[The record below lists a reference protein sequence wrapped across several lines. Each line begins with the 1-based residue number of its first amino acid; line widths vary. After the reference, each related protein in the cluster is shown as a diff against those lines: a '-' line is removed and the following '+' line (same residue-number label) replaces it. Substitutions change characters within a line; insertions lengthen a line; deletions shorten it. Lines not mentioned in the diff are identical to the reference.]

1 MLILG
6 CLLVANFISVML
18 CLEKIA
24 GIDVLEVVFL
34 LDANKEYLVSSHNS
48 QIVLFF
54 SCCQLTAEHCVKN
67 CENILLVATLWC
79 IKHCAIEALRA

>member
-48 QIVLFF
+48 QIVLF
-54 SCCQLTAEHCVKN
+54 SH
-67 CENILLVATLWC
+67 VAN
-79 IKHCAIEALRA
+79 